1 MRNMPSSTG
10 KHVQTSLTDDM
21 SGYPVVEGQ
30 GVIYYTHEVKAYV
43 QGNRSKGPLIATPP
57 VLK

>member
-1 MRNMPSSTG
+1 
-10 KHVQTSLTDDM
+10 M

-30 GVIYYTHEVKAYV
+30 GVVYYTREVKAYV
-43 QGNRSKGPLIATPP
+43 KGNRSKGPLIATPP